1 MLLLRTHFSEFV
13 NHKFPFLAFLFFL
26 LPFLLL
32 ITYNLKWPL
41 LLSYHPSLPLFLSLL
56 TFPRLLLCQIS
67 PPFSPL
73 ACPSF
78 CFNSSSLLSSW
89 SSKLGHVFGSKANTA
104 SFKQHQSHTHA
115 RTQTGLVFTFL
126 FQPDSL
132 RNWPWLAAR
141 ATCGDLIS
149 VWLFCCWWAYC
160 LTATH

>member
-78 CFNSSSLLSSW
+78 CFHSSSLLSSW

-104 SFKQHQSHTHA
+104 SFKQHQSHTHTRA
-115 RTQTGLVFTFL
+115 HRLGWSLHFYFSRTPLETGHG
-126 FQPDSL
+126 SL
-132 RNWPWLAAR
+132 QELLAGTWYLCDCSAV
-141 ATCGDLIS
+141 GEH
-149 VWLFCCWWAYC
+149 
-160 LTATH
+160 TA